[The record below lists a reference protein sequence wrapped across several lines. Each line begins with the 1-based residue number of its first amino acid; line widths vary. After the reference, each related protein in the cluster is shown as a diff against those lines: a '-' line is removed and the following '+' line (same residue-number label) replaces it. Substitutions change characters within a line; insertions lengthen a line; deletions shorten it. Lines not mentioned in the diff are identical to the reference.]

1 MLVCCNTSVLPVP
14 LHGFTINCDVFQ
26 TATNQYRYCVAIW
39 AFIPI
44 ELNKKKQS
52 IGPCGKYYS
61 WRDKKKIPVYPKKIK
76 FLNNIQFKNKCY
88 Q

>member
-1 MLVCCNTSVLPVP
+1 MLLCRYTSVLPVP

-26 TATNQYRYCVAIW
+26 TATNQYQYCVAIW

-61 WRDKKKIPVYPKKIK
+61 RRDKKKYRFTRRK
-76 FLNNIQFKNKCY
+76 LNF
-88 Q
+88 